1 MKKRM
6 LEKLR
11 SRRGDSIAEVLVA
24 MLISAVALVL
34 LASMITSSSRMI
46 RRSRESMED
55 YDAANNVLAA
65 MPDTVPDTVHTV
77 TKASDVELNVKNAD
91 SQTIRLKTASGSV
104 VTVYENAGYAGK
116 TVVAY
121 KKG

>member
-34 LASMITSSSRMI
+34 LASMIASSSRMI

-91 SQTIRLKTASGSV
+91 SQTVRLKTASGNV

>member
-11 SRRGDSIAEVLVA
+11 SRRGDSLAEVLVA
-24 MLISAVALVL
+24 MLISAVALVM
-34 LASMITSSSRMI
+34 LASMIASSSRMI
-46 RRSRESMED
+46 LRSRESMEE
-55 YDAANNVLAA
+55 YDAANNVLAS
-65 MPDTVPDTVHTV
+65 MPDTVPAVVNTV
-77 TKASDVELNVKNAD
+77 TKASNVELNVKNAD
-91 SQTIRLKTASGSV
+91 SETVRLRSAGGDL

>member
-1 MKKRM
+1 MKKKM

-24 MLISAVALVL
+24 MLISAVALVM
-34 LASMITSSSRMI
+34 LASMIASSGRMI
-46 RRSRESMED
+46 RRSRESMEE
-55 YDAANNVLAA
+55 YDKANNALAA
-65 MPDTVPDTVHTV
+65 MNEGGTVGELKIQDAASKTVYLETG
-77 TKASDVELNVKNAD
+77 KDN
-91 SQTIRLKTASGSV
+91 IP